1 MWQLLSCWESVR
13 NDLVC
18 TEGATGERE
27 RAAVDAC
34 YTAAARLRNL
44 PSIKS
49 LPWSEGEHDRALIT
63 QATLENKV
71 KGVLMKY

>member
-1 MWQLLSCWESVR
+1 MQ
-13 NDLVC
+13 NDLAC
-18 TEGATGERE
+18 TDCATGEWE
-27 RAAVDAC
+27 QAAVISS
-34 YTAAARLRNL
+34 YTAPAQQRNL

-49 LPWSEGEHDRALIT
+49 LLWSEREHDRALIT